1 MGGFGPNQLGGRG
14 VAAGKAGV
22 HGSARPITDIDSA
35 EAALNS
41 LAQELEA
48 GVPWARM
55 PSELTP
61 EQWKSKMN
69 DAMVA
74 GLKNINELM
83 KNAQNGDKSGLN
95 GKISVI

>member
-1 MGGFGPNQLGGRG
+1 MFVL
-14 VAAGKAGV
+14 
-22 HGSARPITDIDSA
+22 
-35 EAALNS
+35 
-41 LAQELEA
+41 

-95 GKISVI
+95 SKKSLSFLLTPLICVLINTQDNHHC